1 MIVFKTLTLRNFMS
15 YGNNTTTFHLDRP
28 GTTLIVGENMD
39 NTGEGQGSN
48 GVGKTSLLQGLVY
61 ALYDR
66 IIGDDVTKDGLIND
80 INKKEMEVTL
90 DFIAESGVPY
100 RVIRQRKMKPGAEGN
115 KTILLENGVDISVDV
130 AGTNKKIEEVL
141 GMPFDLF
148 ARIIVFSASNDSF
161 LKLPTTSTSG
171 PNQRDFIEDL
181 FGLSAITLKA
191 EKLKGMIKDTKSEIE
206 IKRTQLEQKEAE
218 HTKHQQQIDNAI
230 RRLEMWEA
238 QRTSTIASLK
248 GKLAKIDGVD
258 IDGQKAIHAQVS
270 KVSDAIAEIVRE
282 KQQTTRDLKQH
293 VQLHATIDGQLSVL
307 RENKCPHC
315 KQAYD
320 GAADEIAGKE
330 SQLAEVDRAIE
341 DFAQRLQEHDDMLE
355 ELNDLHQQL
364 QTQITVDN
372 VEELARIQSDVD
384 NIRARVDELAVEL
397 NPHQEVLDELNA
409 ATFEDVDYTEL
420 NELQRTLDHQ
430 NFLLKLLT
438 KSDSFVRK
446 SLLNKYLPFLNG
458 RLQYYLQMLGLPHTV
473 EFQEDLTAK
482 ITRMGV
488 ETRFGN
494 LSTGQKARVNFAFA
508 VAFKDVRER
517 LHGRTNVCMFDE
529 VLDFGLDAV
538 GVMACAKVIKHIA
551 RTEGLSMY
559 VISHRNEIDSVF
571 DKKMTIRMSGQ
582 FSYVVEEQIKP

>member
-15 YGNNTTTFHLDRP
+15 YGNNVTVFNLDRP
-28 GTTLIVGENMD
+28 GTTLIVGENLD

-48 GVGKTSLLQGLVY
+48 GVGKTSMLQGLVY

-90 DFIAESGVPY
+90 DFVAESGIPY
-100 RVIRQRKMKPGAEGN
+100 RIVRQRKMKPGAEGN
-115 KTILLENGVDISVDV
+115 KTILYENGTDISVDV
-130 AGTNKKIEEVL
+130 SGTNKKIEEVL
-141 GMPFDLF
+141 GMPYELF
-148 ARIIVFSASNDSF
+148 VRIIVFSASNDSF
-161 LKLPTTSTSG
+161 LRLPVTSTSG

-181 FGLSAITLKA
+181 FGLSVITQKA
-191 EKLKGMIKDTKSEIE
+191 EKLKGLIKDTKLEME
-206 IKRTQLEQKEAE
+206 QKKTQLEAKEAE
-218 HTKHQQQIDNAI
+218 RAKHQDMINRTTQ
-230 RRLEMWEA
+230 RLQMWEA
-238 QRTSTIASLK
+238 QRDSTIASLT
-248 GKLAKIDGVD
+248 GKLNKIDGVD
-258 IDGQKAIHAQVS
+258 IDGQRVIHQQLSKVDKAIT
-270 KVSDAIAEIVRE
+270 ELVRE
-282 KQQTTRDLKQH
+282 KQQATREWNQH
-293 VQLHATIDGQLSVL
+293 VKLLAELDAQIGIL

-315 KQAYD
+315 KQQYA
-320 GAADEIAGKE
+320 GAQDEIAAKE
-330 SQLAEVDRAIE
+330 ERLAEVDRAIE
-341 DFAQRLQEHDDMLE
+341 DFSERLAEHDAMLADLN
-355 ELNDLHQQL
+355 ELHESLSSQV
-364 QTQITVDN
+364 TVDN
-372 VEELARIQSDVD
+372 VDELARIQSDVD
-384 NIRARVDELAVEL
+384 NIRARVSELQAEV
-397 NPHQEVLDELNA
+397 NPHQEVLDELQA
-409 ATFEDVDYTEL
+409 MVVEAIDYTEL
-420 NELQRTLDHQ
+420 NQLQRVLDHQ

-438 KSDSFVRK
+438 KSDSFLRK
-446 SLLNKYLPFLNG
+446 SLLNKYIPFLNG

-482 ITRMGV
+482 IARMGV

-571 DKKMTIRMSGQ
+571 DKKMTIQMVKQ
-582 FSYVVEEQIKP
+582 FSYVKEEIT